1 MCRALSVCSLVQT
14 LTLGAFRV
22 FCPCVRST
30 RGARQIPLPPPELD
44 VPLAEYARICCALLD
59 IPVHT
64 NVIESLHV
72 MFSLYSEFKDQQ
84 QYAGV
89 SSLQ

>member
-1 MCRALSVCSLVQT
+1 MS
-14 LTLGAFRV
+14 
-22 FCPCVRST
+22 
-30 RGARQIPLPPPELD
+30 
-44 VPLAEYARICCALLD
+44 LAEYARICCALLD

-89 SSLQ
+89 GVSPLQ